1 MKIPVDIHAHQLP
14 QIPGTA
20 IVNRYPDTFVP
31 EAGGVVFGRHA
42 SLAYSDGCYS
52 GSSA

>member
-20 IVNRYPDTFVP
+20 IVNRYPDTFIP
-31 EAGGVVFGRHA
+31 EAGEWYA
-42 SLAYSDGCYS
+42 SLAYPDGCYS

>member
-31 EAGGVVFGRHA
+31 EAGG
-42 SLAYSDGCYS
+42 S
-52 GSSA
+52 GIR